1 MHNDKFSGF
10 KQVLEQIKV
19 PETDAAFEVAP
30 ALIDLLPHDLTHYFT
45 YNGSLT
51 TPPCA
56 EVVTWI
62 DFKEPIHL
70 SHDQVMFGGANDSE
84 LNILFIVECFP
95 VC

>member
-1 MHNDKFSGF
+1 MHNDNFNGF
-10 KQVLEQIKV
+10 AQVLPKIV
-19 PETDAAFEVAP
+19 DPDTNATFAVAP

-70 SHDQVMFGGANDSE
+70 SHDQVMFDAANNNSK
-84 LNILFIVECFP
+84 LNIVFIVECFP
-95 VC
+95 V